1 MLVMNALLQLASQPG
16 CLMRRPT
23 GVAVRLGERMQLISF
38 RSGVE
43 RRWVGKFR
51 DLVADDWEVISF
63 DRLYEEVRLMQE
75 NAELVQA
82 EQAITDA
89 EANDAETI
97 G

>member
-1 MLVMNALLQLASQPG
+1 MLVMNALLQLASQPK

-63 DRLYEEVRLMQE
+63 DRLYEEVRLMQQ
-75 NAELVQA
+75 QA
-82 EQAITDA
+82 ESVEQV
-89 EANDAETI
+89 EVESNGE
-97 G
+97 